1 MTFLRNFIAILS
13 CKLLVWV
20 SKLLGKKGSSG
31 PGAIALK
38 ISPSI
43 LKTLAKKVKKEI
55 IFVCGTNGKT
65 TTNNLIYTL
74 LENDGNNVVCN
85 NVGANM
91 LYGIACAFITK
102 ASVFGNLNADYAVL
116 ECDEAY
122 LRHAVNHIKP
132 SKILITNLFRDQM
145 DRYGEIEQTS
155 QFLNEAIEKVP
166 DATLILNADDPICVA
181 LGKDRKAIYYGI
193 SEDAGFKGQK
203 TNDGRFCHICGG
215 ELSYSYR
222 HYSQLGCYECEK
234 CGFKRPNPNYSA
246 TRIDMTD
253 GLKFVLSYKG
263 IQHKLKVNYRGFY
276 NIYNI
281 IGSFSAY
288 ESCGGSMENAQK
300 VFSSYKAQLGR
311 MEGFDILGK
320 QAVLNLA
327 KNPAGFNQ
335 SISAVCDDKRQ
346 KDILFAVNDAPSD
359 GMDISWIYDV
369 DFEPL
374 KDSNVN
380 KIYVSGTRKY
390 DLALRLKLAG
400 FENVEITELDK
411 THIES
416 IISSSKDVCYLV
428 VNYTALFGTQDILK
442 GLEVK

>member
-38 ISPSI
+38 ISPTI

-74 LENDGNNVVCN
+74 LTNDGNTVVCN

-102 ASVFGNLNADYAVL
+102 ASIFGNLNADYAVL

-155 QFLNEAIEKVP
+155 QFLSEAIEKAP

-193 SEDAGFKGQK
+193 SEDTGFEGQK

-215 ELSYSYR
+215 EFSYIYR
-222 HYSQLGCYECEK
+222 HYNQLGCYKCDK

-246 TRIDMTD
+246 TRIDMTE

-263 IQHKLKVNYRGFY
+263 MQHKVNVNYRGFY

-281 IGSFSAY
+281 IGSFAAY
-288 ESCGGSMENAQK
+288 EACGGSMESAQK
-300 VFSSYKAQLGR
+300 VFGSYKAQLGR
-311 MEGFDILGK
+311 MESFDISGT

-369 DFEPL
+369 DFEAL
-374 KDSNVN
+374 QGNNIN

-416 IISSSKDVCYLV
+416 IISSSNGVCYLI

-442 GLEVK
+442 ELEVK